1 MHSPR
6 EAVGQR
12 SETVRRANL
21 SAIVRELHLRGP
33 LSRSDLVALTGLTRS
48 AIRGLIGELVAGGL
62 VREERSAPAGTPG
75 RPSPLVRPD
84 ADGTLVVAIEVNVD
98 SLAAAAVG
106 FGGSVHDIVRVDRP
120 RAHLSLE
127 EIVADIVDLVAPMR
141 SRLPLDE
148 ALVGIGVAVA
158 GIVRRTDGLIRLA
171 PNLGWQDAPLGS
183 RLAAALRLPVPM
195 HVANEADL
203 GGLAEHRRGA
213 AVGVDSVLYVHGEVG
228 VGGNLMVDGQPV
240 VGAAGYAGEIGHLP
254 LNPAGG
260 ICGCGSNGCWET
272 EIGERAMLVHAGRP
286 AEGGREAVA
295 RLLEAAAGGEP
306 EALAGLA
313 HVARWL
319 GIGLAGLINVLNPSL
334 VVLGGLFER
343 IHPFVAD
350 QLAEV
355 VERRALPASRELVSI
370 VPGTLGVDGP
380 LLGAAEHA
388 FEPFLADPA
397 ARLAVVRARRPAL
410 ASA

>member
-1 MHSPR
+1 MTPR

-33 LSRSDLVALTGLTRS
+33 LSRSELVALTGLTRS
-48 AIRGLIGELVAGGL
+48 AIRGLIGELVAGGM
-62 VREERSAPAGTPG
+62 VREERSTPAGTPG

-84 ADGTLVVAIEVNVD
+84 ADGTVVLALEVNVD
-98 SLAAAAVG
+98 SLAVAVVG
-106 FGGSVHDIVRVDRP
+106 FGGTVHEHVRVDRP
-120 RAHLSLE
+120 RAHLSGD
-127 EIVADIVDLVAPMR
+127 EILSDLVGLVAPIR
-141 SRLPLDE
+141 SRLPLD
-148 ALVGIGVAVA
+148 ATLVGIGVAVA
-158 GIVRRTDGLIRLA
+158 GIVRRTDGLVRLA
-171 PNLGWQDAPLGS
+171 PNLGWRDEPLGAK
-183 RLAAALRLPVPM
+183 LAAALALPAPI

-213 AVGVDSVLYVHGEVG
+213 AVGIDSVLFVMGEVG

-254 LNPAGG
+254 VNPEGG
-260 ICGCGSNGCWET
+260 RCGCGSYGCWET

-286 AEGGREAVA
+286 AAGGREAVA
-295 RLLEAAAGGEP
+295 QLLEAAARGEP
-306 EALAGLA
+306 AALAGLA
-313 HVARWL
+313 HVGSWL

-334 VVLGGLFER
+334 VVLGGLFEH
-343 IHPFVAD
+343 IHPFVATQVAD
-350 QLAEV
+350 VL
-355 VERRALPASRELVSI
+355 ERRALPASRELVTI
-370 VPGTLGVDGP
+370 VPGTMGVDGP

-388 FEPFLADPA
+388 FEPLLADPA

>member
-1 MHSPR
+1 VISPR

-21 SAIVRELHLRGP
+21 SAIVRELHVRGP

-48 AIRGLIGELVAGGL
+48 AIRGLIGELVAGKL
-62 VREERSAPAGTPG
+62 VREERSEPAGTPG

-84 ADGTLVVAIEVNVD
+84 ADGTMVLAIEVNVD

-106 FGGSVHDIVRVDRP
+106 FGGTIHELVRVDRP
-120 RAHLSLE
+120 RAHLSLD
-127 EIVADIVDLVAPMR
+127 EIVSDVVDLVEPMR
-141 SRLPLDE
+141 SRLPLE
-148 ALVGIGVAVA
+148 ETLVGVGVAVA
-158 GIVRRTDGLIRLA
+158 GIVRRTDGLVRLA

-183 RLAAALRLPVPM
+183 RLGAALGLPVPLQ
-195 HVANEADL
+195 VANEADL
-203 GGLAEHRRGA
+203 GGLAEHRRGVA
-213 AVGVDSVLYVHGEVG
+213 IGVDAMLYVMGEVG
-228 VGGNLMVDGQPV
+228 VGGNLIVDGQPV
-240 VGAAGYAGEIGHLP
+240 VGAAGYAGEIGHMP
-254 LNPAGG
+254 VNPEGG
-260 ICGCGSNGCWET
+260 PCGCGSYGCWET

-286 AEGGREAVA
+286 ATGGREAVA
-295 RLLEAAAGGEP
+295 RLLDAAAAGEP

-313 HVARWL
+313 HVGSWL
-319 GIGLAGLINVLNPSL
+319 GVGLAGLINVLNPSL

-343 IHPFVAD
+343 IHPLIAD
-350 QLAEV
+350 QLAGV
-355 VERRALPASRELVSI
+355 VERRALPASHELVSI

-388 FEPFLADPA
+388 FEPLLADPA
-397 ARLAVVRARRPAL
+397 ARLAAIRARRPAL

>member
-6 EAVGQR
+6 DAVGQR

-21 SAIVRELHLRGP
+21 SAIVREVHLRGP
-33 LSRSDLVALTGLTRS
+33 LSRSELVSLTGLTRS

-62 VREERSAPAGTPG
+62 VREERRAPAGAPG

-84 ADGTLVVAIEVNVD
+84 ADGTLVLAIEVNVD

-106 FGGSVHDIVRVDRP
+106 FGGTVHDIVRVDRP

-127 EIVADIVDLVAPMR
+127 AIVADVVDLVAPMR
-141 SRLPLDE
+141 SRLPSDE
-148 ALVGIGVAVA
+148 AVVGIGVAVA
-158 GIVRRTDGLIRLA
+158 GIVRRTDGLVRLA

-183 RLAAALRLPVPM
+183 RLAAALRLPAPM

-203 GGLAEHRRGA
+203 GGLAEHRRGV
-213 AVGVDSVLYVHGEVG
+213 AVGVDAMLYVTGEVG
-228 VGGNLMVDGQPV
+228 VGGNLIVDGQPV

-254 LNPAGG
+254 VNPGG
-260 ICGCGSNGCWET
+260 RRCGCGSDGCWET

-295 RLLEAAAGGEP
+295 GLLEAAAAGEP
-306 EALAGLA
+306 EALRGLA

-343 IHPFVAD
+343 IHPFVAG

-355 VERRALPASRELVSI
+355 IERRALPASGELCAV

>member
-1 MHSPR
+1 VHSPR
-6 EAVGQR
+6 DAVGQR

-21 SAIVRELHLRGP
+21 SAIVREVHLRGP
-33 LSRSDLVALTGLTRS
+33 LSRSELVSLTGLTRS

-84 ADGTLVVAIEVNVD
+84 PDGTLVLAIEVNVD

-106 FGGSVHDIVRVDRP
+106 FGGTVHDIVRVDRP

-127 EIVADIVDLVAPMR
+127 AIVADVVDLVAPIR
-141 SRLPLDE
+141 SRLPSDD

-158 GIVRRTDGLIRLA
+158 GIVRRTDGLVRQA

-183 RLAAALRLPVPM
+183 RLAAALRLPAPL

-203 GGLAEHRRGA
+203 GGLAEHRRGV
-213 AVGVDSVLYVHGEVG
+213 AVGVDAMLYVTGEVG
-228 VGGNLMVDGQPV
+228 VGGNLIVDGQPV

-254 LNPAGG
+254 VNPDGG
-260 ICGCGSNGCWET
+260 RCGCGSDGCWET

-295 RLLEAAAGGEP
+295 RLLEAAAAGEP
-306 EALAGLA
+306 EALQGLA

-319 GIGLAGLINVLNPSL
+319 GIGVAGLINVLNPSL

-343 IHPFVAD
+343 IHPFVAG

-355 VERRALPASRELVSI
+355 IERRALPASGELCAV